1 MTRCRVLVFALP
13 LILLGADRAGAQ
25 ELRLE
30 RDVPLVW
37 NGCPAGGDQ
46 NQKSTT
52 MAERQEAESLA
63 AAATQSAIL
72 GDNAAAFDYLQR
84 ASLLD
89 PSSLEISYHLARTL
103 EELGRTSEALVTYCR
118 YAALDSGG
126 PEIKDVRE
134 RIAALAAA
142 TVSSAASVAFET
154 GITHFDARRLEEAE
168 AAFSQAIV
176 AAPSWTSPVYNRAVV
191 RLALGLRDAA
201 SSDAR
206 VYVNLGGD
214 PAQVAGLVA
223 ARAEAQPSSTNAASV
238 LVAGLVVPGLGHFVT
253 NRPGRGVL
261 VLGAAGGALAAG
273 LSVQRTKVDCLSP
286 PVDGRC
292 PPAQVLRER
301 TERPYLVPAIGI
313 AVVAGV
319 VGALDAYRTARRR
332 GENPTGP
339 VRTGALDVAIGPIVA
354 LSEIQLQR
362 HEVRVELV
370 RIRF

>member
-1 MTRCRVLVFALP
+1 MTRCRVLVFALL

-46 NQKSTT
+46 NPKSTT
-52 MAERQEAESLA
+52 SAERQEAESLA

-84 ASLLD
+84 ASRLD

-118 YAALDSGG
+118 YATLDSGG

-142 TVSSAASVAFET
+142 TVSSAAFGAFET
-154 GITHFDARRLEEAE
+154 GINHFDARRLEEAE
-168 AAFSQAIV
+168 AAFSQAIA
-176 AAPSWTSPVYNRAVV
+176 AAPSWTAPIYNRAVV

-223 ARAEAQPSSTNAASV
+223 ARAAAQPSSNAASV

-319 VGALDAYRTARRR
+319 IGAVDAYRTARRR